1 MTTETLPADLVDF
14 HQVLQLNINQQEMH
28 LVVSFDGRLDGD
40 RLKRAVR
47 LIWDREPI
55 LGCRLVEGWYRPSW
69 RRRDDLDSLDPCP
82 VVEETASGE
91 RRTEFMVTQRDPRR
105 DPLLSVQLF
114 RGETDT
120 LCVKMSHLVGDASA
134 LIKVTRLIGDYY
146 TRLATEPDFR
156 PDVNQAPRAYR
167 AVTREFSWKE
177 CFRVI
182 GKIRENR
189 SIMKSLWQVN
199 TEDYDPSV
207 ENTQPYYVVRKIPA
221 EVVSRATLYGR
232 RKARATWTTVILA
245 AYYTAMRSMFS
256 FRFPE
261 EPGLVVTTV
270 DVRQKLPAEKRTD
283 HAVSNM
289 SGPVR
294 LRVSPDPSSDFQE
307 VLEELTGQ
315 FKSSLRDGTLG
326 FDNPM
331 FVLSMPPLRWLLALV
346 PFSLLRRRS
355 RRFVADNVGTPFRMG
370 GVANLG
376 SLSEENFPFDGV
388 KVEDTWFAG
397 ALFRHFG
404 IGIIATGF
412 EGAVTMCV
420 GFHSSVLHREKGEE
434 LLDRMVRELEALEV

>member
-199 TEDYDPSV
+199 TEDYDPDV

-346 PFSLLRRRS
+346 PFSPAAATSIEAICCRQRRNAVSYGRS
-355 RRFVADNVGTPFRMG
+355 REFGESQRGE
-370 GVANLG
+370 
-376 SLSEENFPFDGV
+376 LSV
-388 KVEDTWFAG
+388 
-397 ALFRHFG
+397 RRC
-404 IGIIATGF
+404 
-412 EGAVTMCV
+412 EG
-420 GFHSSVLHREKGEE
+420 
-434 LLDRMVRELEALEV
+434 